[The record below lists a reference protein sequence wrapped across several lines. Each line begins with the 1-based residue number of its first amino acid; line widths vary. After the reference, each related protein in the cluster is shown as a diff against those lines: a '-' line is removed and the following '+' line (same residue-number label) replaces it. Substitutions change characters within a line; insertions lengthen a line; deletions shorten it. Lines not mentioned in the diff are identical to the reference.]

1 MSQPKREAFVI
12 LFFTSNGASLN
23 GRQSTFIHP
32 CLVGFD
38 PHTIDFQGLLPLCQG
53 RNGHVTSC
61 SRRGKCESYC
71 KATQRYPAVELC
83 IFGDVGSC
91 SAMLLLRWY
100 TQIFPS
106 CVRFMLVN
114 VAIYVT
120 KNWMIWCQAAFFWMN
135 PWDVEFF
142 LNVQVSSAKFL
153 CTASRSA
160 HLNDHFKWKPLRHTV
175 VGCLLSWQYI
185 FWYSYASKTHFQHLV
200 DVAVYRTAT
209 AGPFFNAAERISKLC

>member
-142 LNVQVSSAKFL
+142 SECPSFISQVSVHCQQKRSFEWSFQVETTSSHRRGMSPVLAIYILVLL
-153 CTASRSA
+153 C
-160 HLNDHFKWKPLRHTV
+160 
-175 VGCLLSWQYI
+175 Q
-185 FWYSYASKTHFQHLV
+185 
-200 DVAVYRTAT
+200 
-209 AGPFFNAAERISKLC
+209 

>member
-1 MSQPKREAFVI
+1 MSCRFWSTHHR
-12 LFFTSNGASLN
+12 FSGASPTLPRP
-23 GRQSTFIHP
+23 GTAMSPAARAVASASLIARQPSGIQR
-32 CLVGFD
+32 L
-38 PHTIDFQGLLPLCQG
+38 
-53 RNGHVTSC
+53 SC
-61 SRRGKCESYC
+61 ASLGMLAAAVRCCCCDGIP
-71 KATQRYPAVELC
+71 RYSQV
-83 IFGDVGSC
+83 VSGSC
-91 SAMLLLRWY
+91 WSMLLYMSLRTGWFDAKLLFSGW
-100 TQIFPS
+100 IPGMWS
-106 CVRFMLVN
+106 
-114 VAIYVT
+114 
-120 KNWMIWCQAAFFWMN
+120 
-135 PWDVEFF
+135 FF

>member
-100 TQIFPS
+100 TQIYSQVVSGSCWSMLLYMSLRTGWFDAKLLFSGWIPGMWSFFSECPS
-106 CVRFMLVN
+106 FISQVSVHCQQKRSFEWSFQVETTSSHRRGMSPVL
-114 VAIYVT
+114 AIYILVLL
-120 KNWMIWCQAAFFWMN
+120 CQ
-135 PWDVEFF
+135 
-142 LNVQVSSAKFL
+142 
-153 CTASRSA
+153 
-160 HLNDHFKWKPLRHTV
+160 
-175 VGCLLSWQYI
+175 
-185 FWYSYASKTHFQHLV
+185 
-200 DVAVYRTAT
+200 
-209 AGPFFNAAERISKLC
+209 